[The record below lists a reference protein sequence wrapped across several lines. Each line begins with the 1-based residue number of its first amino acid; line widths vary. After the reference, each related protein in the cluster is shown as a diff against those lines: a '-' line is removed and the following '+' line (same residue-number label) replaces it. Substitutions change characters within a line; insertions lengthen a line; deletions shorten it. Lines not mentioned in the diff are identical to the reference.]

1 MLESVFA
8 TVVVTEL
15 VAMSAAMYVL
25 PVIIGCIR
33 RVPDLGSVIV
43 INILLGWTL
52 VGWVVALALA
62 LRSASPP
69 QPTVQVVQHAPLPP
83 PPASPAAGGAGW
95 AGPPGPPPA
104 RPQDPPPLVLPPHPD
119 SPHPAGGRPPGSFG
133 TGRR

>member
-62 LRSASPP
+62 LRSAASPHP
-69 QPTVQVVQHAPLPP
+69 VVQVVQNAPSGRPSAGPP
-83 PPASPAAGGAGW
+83 PPDRPSP
-95 AGPPGPPPA
+95 PD
-104 RPQDPPPLVLPPHPD
+104 RLPPD
-119 SPHPAGGRPPGSFG
+119 
-133 TGRR
+133 

>member
-33 RVPDLGSVIV
+33 RVPDIGSVAV

-52 VGWVVALALA
+52 VGWVVALALS
-62 LRSASPP
+62 LRSAASVHPV
-69 QPTVQVVQHAPLPP
+69 VQVVQNVPPGRPAAAPGPPGRLPP
-83 PPASPAAGGAGW
+83 PGW
-95 AGPPGPPPA
+95 AGQPGAPA
-104 RPQDPPPLVLPPHPD
+104 PREDPPPLVLPR
-119 SPHPAGGRPPGSFG
+119 RP
-133 TGRR
+133 